1 MASLLNLDRTWI
13 GYFVEA
19 GGHLGVAG
27 TTSTWARV
35 WNVNNSAR
43 SFTFVSRSYSFG
55 PGLGGS
61 GGGGLV
67 LVFNLGAVW
76 KLEEVKLGQG
86 GWSLNLDIPVTRL
99 AKYKQIYNAVKTA
112 QTIYGVAGIPEFID
126 EIYKSVV
133 LGNGPKIVMKDL
145 TVGVNASLTNSWE
158 GTIDVRQH
166 WGAEGS
172 YQENV

>member
-1 MASLLNLDRTWI
+1 MAPGLNLDRTWI
-13 GYFVEA
+13 GYFIEA

-27 TTSTWARV
+27 TSSTWARV

-43 SFTFVSRSYSFG
+43 SFTFTSRAYSFG

-67 LVFNLGAVW
+67 VVFNLGVIAN
-76 KLEEVKLGQG
+76 LEGTKLGKG

-99 AKYKQIYNAVKTA
+99 TKYKQIYSTIKTA
-112 QTIYGVAGIPEFID
+112 QTIYGVTGIPEFID
-126 EIYKSVV
+126 EMYKSII
-133 LGNGPKIVMKDL
+133 LGNGAKVVMKDL
-145 TVGVNASLTNSWE
+145 TVGLQAALINNWE

-166 WGAEGS
+166 WRADGGYE
-172 YQENV
+172 ENL